1 MAHLM
6 LTSYCM
12 MKTVLPTFTKEEKT
26 SFSVSV
32 NKGDLSRIG
41 AKEFKKIEF
50 VKLNP
55 VILCPVQHNK

>member
-1 MAHLM
+1 
-6 LTSYCM
+6 M

-41 AKEFKKIEF
+41 AKEFKKVEF
-50 VKLNP
+50 VKMNP